1 MVNREWRVFAVRFM
15 WYVSGLISELVVRD
29 MYYVVR
35 FLSSDLRM
43 T

>member
-1 MVNREWRVFAVRFM
+1 MVNREWRVFAVRFT
-15 WYVSGLISELVVRD
+15 WYVLGLISELVVRD

-35 FLSSDLRM
+35 FLSSGLRM